1 MAMTPSIHGRDRSL
15 YVWMAVFIPVVVLIG
30 FARSYYLKG
39 FFGTP
44 ALPSL
49 LVHFHGAVMT
59 AWVVLFM
66 TQVWL
71 ISSRRTKVHQR
82 LGIGGALLA
91 ALVACVGT
99 VTGIFAAAREL
110 PSDPPPLVFLAI
122 PLGDMLV
129 FAILIT
135 VAFYYRRRLET
146 HKRLML
152 LATMSLLTAAIGR
165 IPFEFILT
173 GGPLVFFG
181 LTDLCILACVAFDS
195 IRNRRVHPAFL
206 WGTLFLFASQPLR
219 ILLSGTNAW
228 LRFAAMLVELTR

>member
-1 MAMTPSIHGRDRSL
+1 MVTIPRTHVRDRSL

-30 FARSYYLKG
+30 FARTYYLKG

-71 ISSRRTKVHQR
+71 VSSRRTKVHQR

-91 ALVACVGT
+91 ALVVCVGT
-99 VTGIFAAAREL
+99 VTAVYSAARET
-110 PSDPPPLVFLAI
+110 PSDHPPLVFLAI

-129 FAILIT
+129 FAILIGI
-135 VAFYYRRRLET
+135 ALYYRRWLET

-165 IPFEFILT
+165 IPFDFILK

-181 LTDLCILACVAFDS
+181 LTDLCMLACVAFDS

-206 WGTLFLFASQPLR
+206 WGTLFVIASQPLR
-219 ILLSGTNAW
+219 VLLAGTSAW
-228 LRFAAMLVELTR
+228 LRFAAMLVDLTK